1 MRSLHVHWLS
11 VLLGVVLG
19 VNWPVLASQ
28 APSASSNPSPGP
40 VAADRTAGRVTSSQ
54 EYVIGP
60 DDVLSIVF
68 WREKDLST
76 EAVVRPDGN
85 ISVPL
90 LNDVFAAG
98 LTPDQLRVILTK
110 AAERFVATPSVTV
123 VVRTINSRKVFVT
136 GNVIR
141 PGAYPLSGPMDVLQV
156 IAIAGGL
163 TEFADAKHITVMRS
177 DNGRP
182 QAHKFNYRDVAQ
194 GKNLS
199 QNIAI
204 KPGDTVVVP

>member
-1 MRSLHVHWLS
+1 
-11 VLLGVVLG
+11 
-19 VNWPVLASQ
+19 
-28 APSASSNPSPGP
+28 